1 MYQNAYGERI
11 SSKVFDNDKKYIQH
25 LNSEMTDSFQGS
37 GMHTNASKC
46 PCGCI
51 PCQCMRPESEGC
63 GMSGG
68 SGYARATVRDMGF
81 EPTIGA
87 GAGKGSKTYRKQGC
101 GQIAALPPP
110 ENVFALGNV
119 GAGMAI
125 LPDRDEMAPM
135 PDRAVPDPK
144 LKRVVG
150 GRKRAKTHVMPDGS
164 VMLDSEHKT
173 GKGTKEIKDDLAK
186 FDFNRLKDY
195 IGLGKPKE
203 LADFKR
209 QTGLRGKG
217 FEELK
222 SDLRKFDANRIK
234 DYVGLGRYGKKFMKG
249 SGFFDSIANFFK
261 QFPEKIN
268 SVLMPIA
275 GKISETVGKVKGA
288 VGLGR
293 GTAELKADLGK
304 FDMNRLKDYIGLGK
318 GRNVPQKV
326 VERSVM
332 QPVIGAGSSGGGD
345 GRKARAEI
353 VKKVMKQR
361 GISMIEA
368 SKIVKS
374 EGLYKK

>member
-11 SSKVFDNDKKYIQH
+11 SAKVLDNDKKYIKH
-25 LNSEMTDSFQGS
+25 LNSEMIDSFQGS

-46 PCGCI
+46 PCGCM
-51 PCQCMRPESEGC
+51 PCQCMRSESPEGC

-68 SGYARATVRDMGF
+68 SGYAQATVRDMGF

-87 GAGKGSKTYRKQGC
+87 GGGKGSKTYRKQGC

-110 ENVFALGNV
+110 ENVYELGNV
-119 GAGMAI
+119 GAGMAVV
-125 LPDRDEMAPM
+125 PDREEMPM
-135 PDRAVPDPK
+135 PDRRAEEKV
-144 LKRVVG
+144 KRVIG
-150 GRKRAKTHVMPDGS
+150 GRK
-164 VMLDSEHKT
+164 KT

-195 IGLGKPKE
+195 VGLAKPKE
-203 LADFKR
+203 LMDFKR

-217 FEELK
+217 FEEFK

-275 GKISETVGKVKGA
+275 GKINETVGKVRGA
-288 VGLGR
+288 VGLGS
-293 GTAELKADLGK
+293 GTKEIKEDLAK

-332 QPVIGAGSSGGGD
+332 QPVIGAGTSGGGD

-361 GISMIEA
+361 GVSMIEA